1 MTVKGRGEVLR
12 LAEDLGLELLFYGVD
27 KGKAGPVLTTAAA
40 LNFANSTG
48 HWREALVG
56 GVKALAVWGE
66 GAGPLFV
73 LAPDG
78 LEGRGVSVHDP
89 RDLEVAPGVLTSE
102 PPNFASYPGN

>member
-1 MTVKGRGEVLR
+1 MTEK
-12 LAEDLGLELLFYGVD
+12 ELLFYGVD
-27 KGKAGPVLTTAAA
+27 SGKTGPVLTTAAA

-66 GAGPLFV
+66 GAGPHFV

-78 LEGRGVSVHDP
+78 LEGRGIVVHDP
-89 RDLEVAPGVLTSE
+89 GDLEVAPGVLTSK
-102 PPNFASYPGN
+102 PMNLSSYPR

>member
-1 MTVKGRGEVLR
+1 MTEK
-12 LAEDLGLELLFYGVD
+12 ELLFYEVD
-27 KGKAGPVLTTAAA
+27 SGKTKLHFPPAVPFGI
-40 LNFANSTG
+40 STG

-56 GVKALAVWGE
+56 GVEALAVWGE

-89 RDLEVAPGVLTSE
+89 GDLEVAPGVLTSK
-102 PPNFASYPGN
+102 PMNFASYPGRPW